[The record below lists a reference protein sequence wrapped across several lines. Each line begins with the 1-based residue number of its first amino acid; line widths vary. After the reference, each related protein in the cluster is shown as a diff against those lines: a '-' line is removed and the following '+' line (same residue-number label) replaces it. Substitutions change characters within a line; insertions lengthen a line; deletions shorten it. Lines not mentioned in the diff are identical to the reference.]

1 MTSSSAVRFV
11 GLLALFSSAAA
22 GCTRPVSAQS
32 PGTAPPAQAATQT
45 APAPGT
51 VPRVFLFATGGT
63 ISNRTGGRL
72 SVDELVASVPNLD
85 RRVKVEGEQ
94 FANVSSGQITMD
106 QWLDLARRVN
116 DRLKQDPGLAGV
128 VVTSGTDTLEEL
140 AYFLHLTVRDERPV
154 VIVGSMRNPSTLG
167 YEGSANLEDAFR
179 VAADPQSRGMGA
191 LVVLNDEIN
200 SAREV
205 TKTDSRLLSTFS
217 SRDYGVLGTIF
228 DRVAY
233 FRKPV
238 RRHTAQSEFD
248 VAKIPS
254 LPRVDVILT
263 YQGAPGDIIKSAVD
277 AGARGI
283 VIAGA
288 GAGATSGTQGEG
300 LSYATEK
307 GAFVVSTTRTGGGGV
322 GGGGGRVGGAPAAA
336 TPPDATTGRAAG
348 GAPATAPPAAGAA
361 GTGRGN
367 TSRRISGDDLQPV
380 KARILL
386 MLALATTTDG
396 PELQRIFR
404 EY

>member
-1 MTSSSAVRFV
+1 MSLFMRTWLRS
-11 GLLALFSSAAA
+11 GLIGLALAAPLALDAQGA
-22 GCTRPVSAQS
+22 GQAAPQ
-32 PGTAPPAQAATQT
+32 APPAAAAAAQ
-45 APAPGT
+45 PLPT
-51 VPRVFLFATGGT
+51 VYLFATGGT
-63 ISNRTGGRL
+63 ISNRSGGRL
-72 SVDELVASVPNLD
+72 TVDELIKSIPDLD
-85 RRVKVEGEQ
+85 KRVRGDGEQ

-116 DRLKQDPGLAGV
+116 ERFKKDPELAGI

-167 YEGSANLEDAFR
+167 YEGAANLEDAFR
-179 VAADPQSRGMGA
+179 VAADPLSRSMGA

-205 TKTDSRLLSTFS
+205 TKTDARLLNTFS
-217 SRDYGVLGTIF
+217 SRDNGVLGTVF

-233 FRKPV
+233 LRKPIK
-238 RRHTAQSEFD
+238 RSTAQSEFD
-248 VAKIPS
+248 VTKMDK

-263 YQGAPGDIIKSAVD
+263 YQGAPGDLIKAAAD
-277 AGARGI
+277 NGAKGI

-300 LSYATEK
+300 ISYATEK
-307 GAFVVSTTRTGGGGV
+307 GVFVVSTTRTGGGGI
-322 GGGGGRVGGAPAAA
+322 GGGGRGGA
-336 TPPDATTGRAAG
+336 
-348 GAPATAPPAAGAA
+348 
-361 GTGRGN
+361 
-367 TSRRISGDDLQPV
+367 SRRIGGDDLQPV

-386 MLALATTTDG
+386 MLALATTDDPATI
-396 PELQRIFR
+396 QRMFR